1 MTATTIPAT
10 SPVTKGRQLAYW
22 ATTGLVA
29 LAFAAGGV
37 FDLSLA
43 PEVAAGMESLGYP
56 LYVAQ
61 ILGVWKLLG
70 AAALLAPRTPLIK
83 EWAYAGI
90 AFDLT
95 GAIASHWFVGDPV
108 ANLAAP
114 AALLALAAGSYLL
127 RPENRRLVRA

>member
-1 MTATTIPAT
+1 MTATTVPSTPAL
-10 SPVTKGRQLAYW
+10 TKGRLVAYW

-29 LAFAAGGV
+29 LAFVAGGV
-37 FDLSLA
+37 FDLMLA

-56 LYVAQ
+56 LYVAS

-70 AAALLAPRTPLIK
+70 AAALLAPKMPLIK

-95 GAIASHWFVGDPV
+95 GAAASHAFVGDPIANV
-108 ANLAAP
+108 ATPLVLLGVAA
-114 AALLALAAGSYLL
+114 ASYLL
-127 RPENRRLVRA
+127 RPDTRRLR